1 MGTFGVF
8 NSTSK
13 DSATPAH
20 GLNPCDWTRPEEEF
34 YAVIARAK
42 PIIQTVVARHRTDGR
57 PLTWRLIHSIEGEV
71 LTELNSSKD
80 LQPAYINLIKHSG
93 VFNYP
98 VNDDPV
104 DFGKSSAI
112 ACAFSMIYDV
122 FHRVH

>member
-1 MGTFGVF
+1 MRLTDM
-8 NSTSK
+8 N
-13 DSATPAH
+13 
-20 GLNPCDWTRPEEEF
+20 EF
-34 YAVIARAK
+34 DAVIARAK
-42 PIIQTVVARHRTDGR
+42 PIIQTVVARHRTEER

-71 LTELNSSKD
+71 LAELNSSKD

-112 ACAFSMIYDV
+112 ACAFSMIYDA